1 MAQTTFEIL
10 IADDNKTFCAGMKEI
25 FTKQGYDVITAA
37 DGQEAIDLALSKN
50 PDLIMLDYKMPRK
63 NGFEAA
69 QELRSYPS
77 LTNIPIIIFT
87 GNENKDIK
95 MKGLSLDIDDFI
107 MKSVDEDEMVA
118 RVKLVIKRNLQRID
132 VNPLTKLPG
141 NPSIQARI
149 EKEINSG
156 RKFALVYAD
165 LNNFKEYNDA
175 YGFKAGDLILLKT
188 AEIIV
193 NAARKFD
200 KEAFIGNIGGDDF
213 VAITGF
219 DAAQSVADEIVS
231 GIQKHAPDFYD
242 EVDRARGAISAVN
255 RKGEKQSFPLLSI
268 AISVVHNNLKPLT
281 SYAQVSYIATE
292 LKHYAKSWGGNFIAF
307 DRRNR

>member
-10 IADDNKTFCAGMKEI
+10 IADDNETFREGLKET
-25 FTKQGYDVITAA
+25 FTNLGYNVITAK
-37 DGQEAIDLALSKN
+37 DGQEAVDLAIGKH

-69 QELRSYPS
+69 EELRSYPS
-77 LTNIPIIIFT
+77 VTNVPIIIFT
-87 GNENKDIK
+87 GSEDKEIR

-107 MKSVDEDEMVA
+107 VKSVGEDEMVA
-118 RVKLVIKRNLQRID
+118 RVRLLIKRNLQRID
-132 VNPLTKLPG
+132 LNPLTKLPG

-149 EKEINSG
+149 EREINSG
-156 RKFALVYAD
+156 RKFALIYAD

-175 YGFKAGDLILLKT
+175 YGFKAGDTILLKT
-188 AEIIV
+188 AEIV
-193 NAARKFD
+193 VDAARRFD
-200 KEAFIGNIGGDDF
+200 KDAFIGNIGGDDF
-213 VAITGF
+213 VAITKF
-219 DAAQSVADEIVS
+219 EAAQSVAEEIV
-231 GIQKHAPDFYD
+231 GKIERQAPDFYN
-242 EVDRARGAISAVN
+242 EADRARGSISAVN
-255 RKGEKQSFPLLSI
+255 RKGDKQSFPLLSV
-268 AISVVHNNLKPLT
+268 AVSVVHNNLKPLT

>member
-1 MAQTTFEIL
+1 MSQTTFDIL
-10 IADDNKTFCAGMKEI
+10 IADDNEIFCAGIKEA
-25 FTKQGYDVITAA
+25 FTNQGFNVIIAR
-37 DGQEAIDLALSKN
+37 DGQEAVDLALKTH

-63 NGFEAA
+63 NGFEALE
-69 QELRSYPS
+69 ELRSFPS
-77 LTNIPIIIFT
+77 FTNIPIIVFT
-87 GNENKDIK
+87 GNETKDIK

-107 MKSVDEDEMVA
+107 TKSVDQDEMVA

-149 EKEINSG
+149 EREINSG
-156 RKFALVYAD
+156 RKFALLYAD

-213 VAITGF
+213 VAITKF
-219 DAAQSVADEIVS
+219 EAAQSAAEEIVREVE
-231 GIQKHAPDFYD
+231 KHAPEFYN
-242 EVDRARGAISAVN
+242 EADRARGAISAVN
-255 RKGEKQSFPLLSI
+255 RKGEKLNFPLISI
-268 AISVVHNNLKPLT
+268 AVSVVHNNLKPLT
-281 SYAQVSYIATE
+281 SYAQVSYIASE